1 MRQGALCRLADSKQ
15 TSTPEATA
23 ALAVAMPLLVQKG
36 LQFRSASVRN
46 ACITTL
52 AAVVAVAAPA
62 DIAPQLA
69 PLISGLLEALSSL
82 ESSAMGQLEMEV
94 ARRGMDVGQL
104 DEKRVQLANRS
115 PLQVRFFTYIT

>member
-1 MRQGALCRLADSKQ
+1 
-15 TSTPEATA
+15 
-23 ALAVAMPLLVQKG
+23 MPILVEKG

-52 AAVVAVAAPA
+52 AAVVAVAGPA

-82 ESSAMGQLEMEV
+82 ESSVMGQIEMEV
-94 ARRGMDVGQL
+94 AKRGMDVSQL
-104 DEKRVQLANRS
+104 DEKRVQMANRS
-115 PLQVRFFTYIT
+115 PLQVLFSVF

>member
-1 MRQGALCRLADSKQ
+1 
-15 TSTPEATA
+15 
-23 ALAVAMPLLVQKG
+23 MPLLVQKG

-52 AAVVAVAAPA
+52 SAVVAAAAPA

-69 PLISGLLEALSSL
+69 PLVSGLLEALSSL

-94 ARRGMDVGQL
+94 ARRGMDVNML

-115 PLQVRFFTYIT
+115 PLQACAPLL

>member
-1 MRQGALCRLADSKQ
+1 
-15 TSTPEATA
+15 
-23 ALAVAMPLLVQKG
+23 MPLLVQKG

-52 AAVVAVAAPA
+52 SAVVAAAAPA

-69 PLISGLLEALSSL
+69 PLVSGLLEALSSL

-94 ARRGMDVGQL
+94 ARRGMDVNML

-115 PLQVRFFTYIT
+115 PLQVRCAPQLGTFRSKYSGYFRTVSWMSDQWYVIERF